1 MSSGLVRKIL
11 RPAYFVFQHCVQ
23 DDQELVHA
31 RDETNFGRFAFGFKP
46 LVEGSND
53 RVETRGSQGR
63 HEQGTAYRSSAA
75 PNGAMAFESTAVTR
89 EGSQADQSRD
99 LFAAKS
105 AELWEFSDQCTAAHG
120 PNARR
125 RAENFLVFFPERI
138 FPDETIEV
146 LVRVIEFLFEIG
158 DMSGDTFFDRFGG
171 RGQAVF
177 LSDDHV
183 DDLSSACGQRSEFQG
198 ELVGERMRFGTD
210 RLGVVSQNRGIDA
223 IGFRQLTGGFGEVSD
238 LARVSHD
245 YRDLGTNQSGHDL
258 TFKTTGGFQDDQVW
272 LKLLEVLD
280 QNLDAG
286 FIVPHRQGLCG
297 GTDTDIELSFR
308 HIDADKDKRNFQQTI
323 LLHALDLLQSS
334 SALQRMRA
342 WVTQATV
349 RAFAEQGR
357 DDPCYKTVFTDRGA
371 GGLSRPFRTNIFHT
385 DTLK

>member
-11 RPAYFVFQHCVQ
+11 RPAYFVFQHCVK

-31 RDETNFGRFAFGFKP
+31 RDQTNFGKFAFGFKP
-46 LVEGSND
+46 LVEGTND
-53 RVETRGSQGR
+53 RVETRGSQCS

-75 PNGAMAFESTAVTR
+75 PDGATAFESTAVTW

-99 LFAAKS
+99 LFAAES

-125 RAENFLVFFPERI
+125 RAENFLVLFADRI
-138 FPDETIEV
+138 FLDETIEV
-146 LVRVIEFLFEIG
+146 MVGVIEFPFEVG
-158 DMSGDTFFDRFGG
+158 NMSGDTFFDRLGG

-183 DDLSSACGQRSEFQG
+183 DDLSSACSQRSEFQS
-198 ELVGERMRFGTD
+198 ELVGERARFGTD
-210 RLGVVSQNRGIDA
+210 RLGVVGQNPGIDA
-223 IGFRQLTGGFGEVSD
+223 IGFSQLTGGFGEVPD

-258 TFKTTGGFQDDQVW
+258 TFKTTRGFQDDQVW
-272 LKLLEVLD
+272 LKLFEVLD

-286 FIVPHRQGLCG
+286 FIVRYRQGLCG
-297 GTDTDIELSFR
+297 GTDTDIELNFR
-308 HIDADKDKRNFQQTI
+308 HIDADKDKRNFQQAI

-349 RAFAEQGR
+349 RALGEQGR
-357 DDPCYKTVFTDRGA
+357 DDPCYTTAFTDRGA
-371 GGLSRPFRTNIFHT
+371 GGLSRPFRTNVSHT
-385 DTLK
+385 ETLN